1 MQIIKK
7 LNHEHKVFLIFYTLI
22 SIYMATV
29 GVKELKS
36 IKPGTIE
43 AFHCDGAKMF
53 AVAAAISTL
62 KRRGMPEGV
71 ANYEHKKFFEKKMSC
86 VALCRNYRGSC
97 GF

>member
-1 MQIIKK
+1 
-7 LNHEHKVFLIFYTLI
+7 
-22 SIYMATV
+22 MATV

-62 KRRGMPEGV
+62 KRRGMIQDRYMDVVEVSQFLHMPISSVYQSKIPRRRVGKRLLFSEREV
-71 ANYEHKKFFEKKMSC
+71 RKWLSE
-86 VALCRNYRGSC
+86 
-97 GF
+97 

>member
-1 MQIIKK
+1 
-7 LNHEHKVFLIFYTLI
+7 
-22 SIYMATV
+22 MATV

-71 ANYEHKKFFEKKMSC
+71 ANYEHKKFFEKNII
-86 VALCRNYRGSC
+86 VIRALREGDTPIFHNK
-97 GF
+97 